1 MPVTIAPDY
10 YDVIKV
16 SSWWTFWCRL
26 LGTVWTQQDPIDL
39 QTMRGKLNQGN
50 YYINLELFVADLRR
64 MMDNCRVYNS
74 PDTPYFKLANKMDA
88 FLDGYLDSH
97 VQFHDVS

>member
-1 MPVTIAPDY
+1 M
-10 YDVIKV
+10 
-16 SSWWTFWCRL
+16 
-26 LGTVWTQQDPIDL
+26 QDPIDL

-64 MMDNCRVYNS
+64 MMDNCRVYNA

-97 VQFHDVS
+97 VQWHTPPPV